1 MRIPLL
7 RGARS
12 RTTRTEKYL
21 VCGLRLRSTSIKLSP
36 LLLKYEIT
44 CSLAQLSEDEVRR
57 YNS

>member
-1 MRIPLL
+1 MML